1 MKKLITLFALIVVA
15 VSASAQFQT
24 PKLEVGLSYV
34 FKHQEGFGIPR
45 FTVGL
50 NEMFKGFGLYATPE
64 YRGGIEFK
72 EDGTNYYFRMP
83 TGLNYRHSSG
93 IGVFAGGDLLSVAMG
108 KNLRKEVGLS
118 YLLRNGI
125 TLQASYSNWV
135 GAAAGIGYQ
144 FGTKQPKKQS
154 PPVVPV
160 LEPVKREEP
169 IQETPKP
176 AEPVSE
182 VAPVEPIVAEESVA
196 KDPVLLLVVR
206 FEFNSIVLTPESR
219 VELDALV
226 TTYKSKY
233 NKKDLMIVGHTDPK
247 GSDEVNDR
255 IGLQRAQAV
264 AKYLEVNYGIQNV
277 KIVVRSEGERK
288 IISTDDSINRRS
300 EVYVIL

>member
-50 NEMFKGFGLYATPE
+50 NKMFKGFGLYATPE

-154 PPVVPV
+154 P
-160 LEPVKREEP
+160 
-169 IQETPKP
+169 IQCCLP
-176 AEPVSE
+176 
-182 VAPVEPIVAEESVA
+182 
-196 KDPVLLLVVR
+196 
-206 FEFNSIVLTPESR
+206 
-219 VELDALV
+219 
-226 TTYKSKY
+226 
-233 NKKDLMIVGHTDPK
+233 
-247 GSDEVNDR
+247 
-255 IGLQRAQAV
+255 
-264 AKYLEVNYGIQNV
+264 
-277 KIVVRSEGERK
+277 
-288 IISTDDSINRRS
+288 
-300 EVYVIL
+300 